1 MRSETFSTPDPPEVE
16 VRLASGT
23 VRVETMPQSET
34 IVEVVQ
40 LNDAAAEI
48 IDEVRIEQ
56 RGSGAVLVDVP
67 DRRSG
72 FGLFRSSPDFGVR
85 ISCPERSTLDT
96 KTASADVSARGTYA
110 AVRIRTASGDVE
122 VDRADRAVEVQS
134 ASGDIEVVGAG
145 SAELNTTSGDVR
157 IAEVRGQLRASLVSG
172 DLAVTDARASVEAST
187 VSGDQRLDAV
197 QRGVIALRSVSG
209 DVTVGVRRGA
219 NVWLD
224 VRSMSGDTE
233 SELDLTG
240 DAPEAGQAEVEL
252 RINTVSG
259 DVSIRRSS
267 LAVEPAVADEG

>member
-1 MRSETFSTPDPPEVE
+1 MRSETFSTPEPPEVE

-23 VRVETMPQSET
+23 IRVEALPQSET
-34 IVEVVQ
+34 IVEVVPQ
-40 LNDAAAEI
+40 NEAAAEVV
-48 IDEVRIEQ
+48 DDVRIEQ

-67 DRRSG
+67 DRRGG
-72 FGLFRSSPDFGVR
+72 FGLFRSSPEFDIR
-85 ISCPERSTLDT
+85 ITCPERSTLEA

-110 AVRIRTASGDVE
+110 AVRVRTASGDVE
-122 VDRADRAVEVQS
+122 VDRADRSVEVQS
-134 ASGDIEVVGAG
+134 ASGDIEVVAAG

-157 IAEVRGQLRASLVSG
+157 IAEVRGPLRASLVSG
-172 DLAVTDARASVEAST
+172 DFTVTDARASVEAST

-224 VRSMSGDTE
+224 VRSMSGDTD

-240 DAPEAGQAEVEL
+240 DAPESGQAEVEL

-267 LAVEPAVADEG
+267 LTVEPAGADEG